1 MKLFDIILFVLTF
14 VTFII
19 GIDQA
24 IVVGIA
30 ESYWIFMFSLALL
43 FLYGYR
49 KGQRQ
54 SREKEELKKS
64 SKKPKKMKRKH
75 G

>member
-1 MKLFDIILFVLTF
+1 MKLFDLILFVLIF

-19 GIDQA
+19 GVDQA

-30 ESYWIFMFSLALL
+30 ESYWIFMLSLALL

-54 SREKEELKKS
+54 AREKENLKKA
-64 SKKPKKMKRKH
+64 PKNHKNKKRKH

>member
-1 MKLFDIILFVLTF
+1 MKLFDIILFVLTI

-54 SREKEELKKS
+54 AREKEEAKKTPRKPM
-64 SKKPKKMKRKH
+64 KKKRKH

>member
-1 MKLFDIILFVLTF
+1 MKLFDRILFALIICTF
-14 VTFII
+14 VI

-24 IVVGIA
+24 IVIGLT

-54 SREKEELKKS
+54 AREKEGNKKT
-64 SKKPKKMKRKH
+64 SKKPMKKKQKH

>member
-1 MKLFDIILFVLTF
+1 MKLFDIILFVLVF
-14 VTFII
+14 VTFVV

-24 IVVGIA
+24 IVVGFS

-54 SREKEELKKS
+54 AREKEESLP
-64 SKKPKKMKRKH
+64 PKKKKK
-75 G
+75 

>member
-1 MKLFDIILFVLTF
+1 MKLFDVILFVLVF
-14 VTFII
+14 VTFIV

-54 SREKEELKKS
+54 AKEKEALKKA
-64 SKKPKKMKRKH
+64 PKKQKKRKH

>member
-1 MKLFDIILFVLTF
+1 MKLFDIILFVLVF
-14 VTFII
+14 CTFII

-24 IVVGIA
+24 IVVGFA
-30 ESYWIFMFSLALL
+30 ESYWIFMFSVALL

-54 SREKEELKKS
+54 AREKEALKS
-64 SKKPKKMKRKH
+64 SKNQKKMKRKH

>member
-1 MKLFDIILFVLTF
+1 MKLFDIILFVLIF

-19 GIDQA
+19 GMDQA

-54 SREKEELKKS
+54 AREKEDLKKT
-64 SKKPKKMKRKH
+64 PKKQKKHKH

>member
-1 MKLFDIILFVLTF
+1 MKLFDIILFVLVF
-14 VTFII
+14 CTFII

-24 IVVGIA
+24 VVVGFA
-30 ESYWIFMFSLALL
+30 ESYWIFMFSIVLL

-49 KGQRQ
+49 KGQRKAA
-54 SREKEELKKS
+54 EKKMMKS
-64 SKKPKKMKRKH
+64 SQNKKKRKH

>member
-1 MKLFDIILFVLTF
+1 MKLFDIILFVLVF

-19 GIDQA
+19 GVDQA
-24 IVVGIA
+24 IVVGFA
-30 ESYWIFMFSLALL
+30 ESYWIFMFSIALL

-49 KGQRQ
+49 KGQRKAA
-54 SREKEELKKS
+54 EKIAVKSAKNKK
-64 SKKPKKMKRKH
+64 KRKH

>member
-1 MKLFDIILFVLTF
+1 MKLFDVILFVLVF
-14 VTFII
+14 CTFIV
-19 GIDQA
+19 GVDQA
-24 IVVGIA
+24 IVVGLA
-30 ESYWIFMFSLALL
+30 ESYWIFMFSIALL

-54 SREKEELKKS
+54 AREKETLKF
-64 SKKPKKMKRKH
+64 SKNQKKKKRKH

>member
-1 MKLFDIILFVLTF
+1 MKLFDIILFVLIF

-19 GIDQA
+19 GVDQA
-24 IVVGIA
+24 IVVGMA
-30 ESYWIFMFSLALL
+30 ESYWIFMFSLVLL

-54 SREKEELKKS
+54 AREKETLKNA
-64 SKKPKKMKRKH
+64 KKNQKKKKRKH

>member
-1 MKLFDIILFVLTF
+1 MKLFDVVLFVLVF
-14 VTFII
+14 CTFII
-19 GIDQA
+19 GVDQA
-24 IVVGIA
+24 IVVGLA
-30 ESYWIFMFSLALL
+30 ESYWIFMFSIALL

-54 SREKEELKKS
+54 AREKESIKNPKP
-64 SKKPKKMKRKH
+64 SKKNKRKH

>member
-1 MKLFDIILFVLTF
+1 MKLFDIILFVLVF
-14 VTFII
+14 CTFII

-24 IVVGIA
+24 IVIGLA

-49 KGQRQ
+49 KGQRKV
-54 SREKEELKKS
+54 REQEELKSAKNQ
-64 SKKPKKMKRKH
+64 KKKKRKH

>member
-1 MKLFDIILFVLTF
+1 MKLTDLILFVLALSFF
-14 VTFII
+14 VI
-19 GIDQA
+19 GIHQA

-30 ESYWIFMFSLALL
+30 ESYWIFMFSLMPL

-49 KGQRQ
+49 KNKKQN
-54 SREKEELKKS
+54 EDKLKS
-64 SKKPKKMKRKH
+64 SKSGKPTKRKH

>member
-1 MKLFDIILFVLTF
+1 MKLLDVILFGLV
-14 VTFII
+14 VVSFII
-19 GIDQA
+19 GVDQA
-24 IVVGIA
+24 IIYGLA
-30 ESYWIFMFSLALL
+30 ESYWIFMFSLVLL

-54 SREKEELKKS
+54 AQEKKSLKKT
-64 SKKPKKMKRKH
+64 SKKQKNRKH

>member
-1 MKLFDIILFVLTF
+1 MKLFDIILFVLIF
-14 VTFII
+14 CTFII
-19 GIDQA
+19 GVDQS
-24 IVVGIA
+24 IVVGFA
-30 ESYWIFMFSLALL
+30 ESYWIFMFSIALL

-54 SREKEELKKS
+54 AHEKEAIKTSKNQKK
-64 SKKPKKMKRKH
+64 KKRKH